1 MIASAN
7 SGRIMF
13 VVTFF
18 FRHQTRT
25 FDFSRWNH
33 RVPPRS
39 ARIWFHFVERL
50 AGNHIDEWL
59 LIRERHQEGTL

>member
-7 SGRIMF
+7 SGRIVF
-13 VVTFF
+13 AVICFF
-18 FRHQTRT
+18 SSAKLAIW
-25 FDFSRWNH
+25 FSRWNH